1 MASEIEWIE
10 SALKDLDQEIEYVN
24 NEFGYLVAQ
33 KVYQKI
39 MDHIGLLASFPKIGM
54 KYEDM
59 TFMGN
64 DIIGSVPCV
73 MDAIGLTFACP
84 GDYREGSE
92 LYNAVIATIDKV
104 KTGSGF
110 HNLER
115 QNQKSMLED

>member
-10 SALKDLDQEIEYVN
+10 SALKDLNQEIEYVN

-39 MDHIGLLASFPKIGM
+39 IDHIGLLASFPKMGM

-64 DIIGSVPCV
+64 VIIGSVPCV

-92 LYNAVIATIDKV
+92 LYNAVIATIAKV
-104 KTGSGF
+104 KTGSDF

-115 QNQKSMLED
+115 QNQKSMLEE

>member
-33 KVYQKI
+33 IVYHKI
-39 MDHIGLLASFPKIGM
+39 MDHIGLLASFPKMGM

-64 DIIGSVPCV
+64 EVRKLPIHHITVFYSQQENKVTVLALWNNYQDSDNIPSIL
-73 MDAIGLTFACP
+73 AGL
-84 GDYREGSE
+84 E
-92 LYNAVIATIDKV
+92 
-104 KTGSGF
+104 
-110 HNLER
+110 
-115 QNQKSMLED
+115 